1 MAQDMKTLIRNR
13 GSIKQKITILEN
25 YISSIQDETNSV
37 DICNIQSRYEN
48 CKDLI
53 NQFETIQTEIEEK
66 CEEKDLISQF
76 SERNAFESK
85 YFTSISFLKDILN
98 KNSPIQSNVPV
109 HDSLQNI
116 LLPKLKLPVF
126 NGEYETWLDFKQSFM
141 STIDQNTTL
150 NQSQKYNFLKATLD
164 GYAKR
169 AISGCEET
177 QDYPRAWKMLC
188 DKFDKRKCLVDTHIQ
203 SVINITPL
211 HKNTFLQ
218 FRHLLDEVSIHLS
231 ALENK
236 INQHKW
242 KEFHTKTEL
251 PTLNEFLDFLKE
263 RQDILQSQQEVNVK
277 PQFNQFSKASNQ
289 FYKTKDAQMH
299 SHNTCN
305 LGSCKKCGRKHNT
318 FLHNDVTNQQNNNSN
333 EPLVFNNSSSQ
344 PSTSSSYNNAG
355 NQTSQQSTVLF
366 QTNPSSINIKEG
378 IINASILLSTVTFKV
393 RDSSGKFQVGR
404 ALLDSGAQS
413 NLVTEAFCKKIGV
426 PLSSANLSI
435 IGINQVMSTLTKKT
449 SLTIFSNV
457 SNFQCNV
464 CCYVTPMISSS
475 IPSEKVNVTNIKIP
489 DNIKLSDP
497 LFYSPNEIDMLIG
510 VTLFWDLILDGK
522 ITIGKNKPIFQNTK
536 LGWIVSGAINNSGN
550 YSICN
555 FSKDIVIPED
565 HQLKKFWELN
575 ELDNSIE
582 MSTDELHCEEL
593 FHNDTSRHENGQ
605 FIVKFPLRSSPTLL
619 GDSKEKAIQ
628 RFLSL
633 EKRFKSNTIFYNLYK
648 QFIQD
653 YIQLG
658 HMTKISVDNL
668 TSSHY
673 YLPHHAVLKETSITS
688 KIRVVFDGSCTTSSG
703 WSLNDLQYMGPKVL
717 NNIFDITLR
726 FRLYKYV
733 VSADVSKMYRQILMH
748 SDHRPLQ
755 CIIWRNKSE
764 DDLSSYQLNTVT
776 YGTKSAPYLAIK
788 CLNQVATEY
797 KNIFPIASKT
807 IHNDFYVDD
816 LLTGSNNIEELQT
829 RCNDISSILK
839 SANFILRKWVSNN
852 SAVLEKVELTDIPNK
867 VLDIG
872 ESESFKTLGTQWDS
886 KQDILRYKI
895 TTIPLDK
902 IVTKRQI
909 LSIIAQIYDPLGL
922 LSPVIIISKILI
934 QHLWSIKLPW
944 DDPVPEN
951 VHIKWFQFYNQL
963 SQLNTLKIPRIVIG
977 TSHKLVDIHC
987 FCDAS
992 LQAYAS
998 CLYMRSINSD
1008 GAYTVRLLCSKTKVS
1023 PLKSV
1028 TIPRLEL
1035 CAALLGAQ
1043 LTNQTI
1049 NAISSTVPVYM
1060 WSDSQIVLCWIKKQP
1075 NQLQTFVSNRVAKI
1089 QNLTSNFMWS
1099 YVSTKENPADLASRG
1114 IVPELFINMNLWWMG
1129 PDFLY
1134 QSIDH
1139 LVNSNSHQIIELP
1152 ELKKVNKVLTSKIM
1166 NQFTLFTTYSDLTKL
1181 QRITSYILRFIFN
1194 LRKSKSERKYGSLS
1208 VEELNYANLKLI
1220 KLAQFESFAEEIK
1233 IIEQNKSLP
1242 PKHKLSF
1249 LSPFLDEQGLLRVG
1263 GRLKFTSLE
1272 IYKHHPYLLSSTH
1285 NLTKLIFKHK
1295 HAALLHP
1302 GPQLLLASIRQFY
1315 WPIGGRSLARQTT
1328 KNCIT
1333 CFKFN
1338 PSFATYPMSSLPD
1351 NRIKPSLPF
1360 QFTGIDYAGPFP
1372 LKDKA
1377 GRGCKILKCY
1387 ICVFVCFSTKAIHL
1401 ELVSNLTTRCFLSC
1415 LKRFTSRRGVPS
1427 DVYSDNG
1434 STFVGAR
1441 NELKEFGIFLLKNEN
1456 VITQYASKDN
1466 IHWHFIPPYSPNF
1479 GGLWE
1484 AAVKSTK
1491 HFLKRTMLNRILIY
1505 ENFNTLLVQIEGIL
1519 NSRPLYSLSN
1529 DPNDLEPITPSHFL
1543 IGRPI
1548 TMLPEPDVSEAPPTR
1563 LSRLQSVQQLYQ
1575 QFWIRFTK
1583 EYISQ
1588 LRFQYKWKNQATP
1601 IAVGTLVLI
1610 KNDQQPPGKW
1620 PMGRVLRLFPGKDG
1634 VSRVAEV
1641 KTSSKVVI
1649 RSVRHLC
1656 PLPIEEDTVN

>member
-85 YFTSISFLKDILN
+85 YFTAISFLKDILNKN

-150 NQSQKYNFLKATLD
+150 NQSQKYNFLKAALD

-188 DKFDKRKCLVDTHIQ
+188 DKFDKKKCLVDTHIQ

-251 PTLNEFLDFLKE
+251 PTLNEFVDFLKE

-305 LGSCKKCGRKHNT
+305 LGSSKKCGRKHNT

-344 PSTSSSYNNAG
+344 PSTSSSYNNTG

-475 IPSEKVNVTNIKIP
+475 IPSEKVNITNIKIP

-536 LGWIVSGAINNSGN
+536 LGWIVSGAINNSVN

-555 FSKDIVIPED
+555 FLKDIVIPED

-673 YLPHHAVLKETSITS
+673 YLPHHAVLKET
-688 KIRVVFDGSCTTSSG
+688 
-703 WSLNDLQYMGPKVL
+703 N
-717 NNIFDITLR
+717 
-726 FRLYKYV
+726 
-733 VSADVSKMYRQILMH
+733 VSKMYRQILMH

-755 CIIWRNKSE
+755 CIIWRNKPE
-764 DDLSSYQLNTVT
+764 DNLSSYQLNTVT
-776 YGTKSAPYLAIK
+776 YGIKSAPYLAIK

-829 RCNDISSILK
+829 RCNDISSMLK

-963 SQLNTLKIPRIVIG
+963 SQLNTLKIPRMVIG

-1139 LVNSNSHQIIELP
+1139 LVNSNTHQIIELP

-1181 QRITSYILRFIFN
+1181 QRITSYN
-1194 LRKSKSERKYGSLS
+1194 
-1208 VEELNYANLKLI
+1208 
-1220 KLAQFESFAEEIK
+1220 
-1233 IIEQNKSLP
+1233 
-1242 PKHKLSF
+1242 
-1249 LSPFLDEQGLLRVG
+1249 
-1263 GRLKFTSLE
+1263 
-1272 IYKHHPYLLSSTH
+1272 
-1285 NLTKLIFKHK
+1285 
-1295 HAALLHP
+1295 
-1302 GPQLLLASIRQFY
+1302 
-1315 WPIGGRSLARQTT
+1315 
-1328 KNCIT
+1328 
-1333 CFKFN
+1333 
-1338 PSFATYPMSSLPD
+1338 
-1351 NRIKPSLPF
+1351 
-1360 QFTGIDYAGPFP
+1360 
-1372 LKDKA
+1372 
-1377 GRGCKILKCY
+1377 
-1387 ICVFVCFSTKAIHL
+1387 TKAIHL
-1401 ELVSNLTTRCFLSC
+1401 ELVSNLTTECFLSC

-1466 IHWHFIPPYSPNF
+1466 IHWHFIPPYSANF
-1479 GGLWE
+1479 GSLWE

-1543 IGRPI
+1543 IDRPI

>member
-85 YFTSISFLKDILN
+85 YFTAISFLKDILNKN

-109 HDSLQNI
+109 HDSFQNI

-150 NQSQKYNFLKATLD
+150 NQSQKYNFLKAALD

-231 ALENK
+231 ALESMQITKESLWDMTIIHIIYHKLDN

-289 FYKTKDAQMH
+289 FYKTKDTQMH
-299 SHNTCN
+299 SHVNLAINKFKCNFCKGEHSIYSCQKFMQLNVNERWEKIKLLKLCSNCLRIGHFQNTCN
-305 LGSCKKCGRKHNT
+305 LGFCKKCGRKHNT

-344 PSTSSSYNNAG
+344 PSTSSSYNNTG

-366 QTNPSSINIKEG
+366 QTNPSSINIEEG

-673 YLPHHAVLKETSITS
+673 YLPHHAVLKERSITS
-688 KIRVVFDGSCTTSSG
+688 KIRVVFDGSCATSSG

-755 CIIWRNKSE
+755 CIIWRNKPE
-764 DDLSSYQLNTVT
+764 DNLSSYQLNTVT

-1114 IVPELFINMNLWWMG
+1114 IVNHPI
-1129 PDFLY
+1129 P
-1134 QSIDH
+1134 IH
-1139 LVNSNSHQIIELP
+1139 PLV
-1152 ELKKVNKVLTSKIM
+1152 
-1166 NQFTLFTTYSDLTKL
+1166 
-1181 QRITSYILRFIFN
+1181 
-1194 LRKSKSERKYGSLS
+1194 
-1208 VEELNYANLKLI
+1208 
-1220 KLAQFESFAEEIK
+1220 
-1233 IIEQNKSLP
+1233 
-1242 PKHKLSF
+1242 
-1249 LSPFLDEQGLLRVG
+1249 
-1263 GRLKFTSLE
+1263 
-1272 IYKHHPYLLSSTH
+1272 
-1285 NLTKLIFKHK
+1285 
-1295 HAALLHP
+1295 
-1302 GPQLLLASIRQFY
+1302 
-1315 WPIGGRSLARQTT
+1315 
-1328 KNCIT
+1328 
-1333 CFKFN
+1333 
-1338 PSFATYPMSSLPD
+1338 
-1351 NRIKPSLPF
+1351 
-1360 QFTGIDYAGPFP
+1360 
-1372 LKDKA
+1372 
-1377 GRGCKILKCY
+1377 
-1387 ICVFVCFSTKAIHL
+1387 
-1401 ELVSNLTTRCFLSC
+1401 
-1415 LKRFTSRRGVPS
+1415 VPS
-1427 DVYSDNG
+1427 
-1434 STFVGAR
+1434 T
-1441 NELKEFGIFLLKNEN
+1441 
-1456 VITQYASKDN
+1456 
-1466 IHWHFIPPYSPNF
+1466 
-1479 GGLWE
+1479 
-1484 AAVKSTK
+1484 
-1491 HFLKRTMLNRILIY
+1491 
-1505 ENFNTLLVQIEGIL
+1505 
-1519 NSRPLYSLSN
+1519 
-1529 DPNDLEPITPSHFL
+1529 
-1543 IGRPI
+1543 
-1548 TMLPEPDVSEAPPTR
+1548 
-1563 LSRLQSVQQLYQ
+1563 
-1575 QFWIRFTK
+1575 
-1583 EYISQ
+1583 IS
-1588 LRFQYKWKNQATP
+1588 
-1601 IAVGTLVLI
+1601 
-1610 KNDQQPPGKW
+1610 
-1620 PMGRVLRLFPGKDG
+1620 
-1634 VSRVAEV
+1634 
-1641 KTSSKVVI
+1641 SSI
-1649 RSVRHLC
+1649 
-1656 PLPIEEDTVN
+1656 

>member
-85 YFTSISFLKDILN
+85 YFTAISFLKDILNKN

-150 NQSQKYNFLKATLD
+150 NQSQKYNFLKAALD

-231 ALENK
+231 ALE
-236 INQHKW
+236 
-242 KEFHTKTEL
+242 
-251 PTLNEFLDFLKE
+251 
-263 RQDILQSQQEVNVK
+263 R
-277 PQFNQFSKASNQ
+277 
-289 FYKTKDAQMH
+289 
-299 SHNTCN
+299 
-305 LGSCKKCGRKHNT
+305 SCKKCGRKHNT

-344 PSTSSSYNNAG
+344 PSTSSSYNNTG

-413 NLVTEAFCKKIGV
+413 NLVTEAF
-426 PLSSANLSI
+426 
-435 IGINQVMSTLTKKT
+435 
-449 SLTIFSNV
+449 
-457 SNFQCNV
+457 
-464 CCYVTPMISSS
+464 Y
-475 IPSEKVNVTNIKIP
+475 
-489 DNIKLSDP
+489 NIKLSDP

-536 LGWIVSGAINNSGN
+536 LGWIVSGAINNSVN

-582 MSTDELHCEEL
+582 MSTDELQCEEL

-633 EKRFKSNTIFYNLYK
+633 EKRFKSNTIVYNLYK

-688 KIRVVFDGSCTTSSG
+688 KIRVVFDGSCATSSG

-755 CIIWRNKSE
+755 CIIWRNKPE

-1049 NAISSTVPVYM
+1049 NAISSTIPVYM

-1139 LVNSNSHQIIELP
+1139 LVNSNTHQIIELP

-1263 GRLKFTSLE
+1263 G
-1272 IYKHHPYLLSSTH
+1272 
-1285 NLTKLIFKHK
+1285 
-1295 HAALLHP
+1295 
-1302 GPQLLLASIRQFY
+1302 
-1315 WPIGGRSLARQTT
+1315 
-1328 KNCIT
+1328 
-1333 CFKFN
+1333 
-1338 PSFATYPMSSLPD
+1338 
-1351 NRIKPSLPF
+1351 
-1360 QFTGIDYAGPFP
+1360 IDYAGPFP

-1401 ELVSNLTTRCFLSC
+1401 ELVSNLTTECFLSC

-1641 KTSSKVVI
+1641 KTVSKVVI
-1649 RSVRHLC
+1649 RSVRHFC